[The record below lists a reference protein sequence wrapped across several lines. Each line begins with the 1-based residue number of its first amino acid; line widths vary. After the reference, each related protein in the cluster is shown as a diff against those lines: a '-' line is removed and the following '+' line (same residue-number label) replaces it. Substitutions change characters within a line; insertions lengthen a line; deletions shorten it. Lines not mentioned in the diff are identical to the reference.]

1 MFCFIVFKKN
11 SDFLLVEAQD
21 IKIVNQPA
29 TGGRQITPAGKL
41 LFDATTAQPAVG
53 ALPVDFVRSPD
64 TSGFDGK
71 GRYLLTI
78 NSGFGLQFNASTNRA
93 QQSIAVIDLNEKPA
107 PQIIQNVYFPSPQ
120 SVNVGAVFA
129 HKANADG
136 SYNLFVSGG
145 YENKIWIFK
154 FRAGDKT
161 PVTPTSNGFDT
172 KVDAPFI
179 NVSAFADNA
188 PMPNYNSNIAAVYPT
203 GIALSPDDNTLF
215 VANNLGDTLGIIS
228 DLRDRRKISRISLIR
243 EGSEQFVYP
252 YQVAVLPSKDNKT
265 AEKIYV
271 SLWGD
276 GTIAVVDAKNPAK
289 VMKHIAVN
297 RHPTAMIFNRAK
309 SRLYVVNSNADVV
322 SVDTAIVVV
331 EDDAQDGSDHVD
343 AHRSV
348 ALVISAYNR

>member
-1 MFCFIVFKKN
+1 MNRKSVY
-11 SDFLLVEAQD
+11 FLLLSAGIFALVFVWFAQKTGFFPVEAQNV
-21 IKIVNQPA
+21 KISSQPA
-29 TGGRQITPAGKL
+29 ADGRQITPAGKL
-41 LFDATTAQPAVG
+41 LIDATTEQTAVG
-53 ALPVDFVRSPD
+53 ALPVDFVRSSD
-64 TSGFDGK
+64 NLGVDGK
-71 GRYLLTI
+71 GRYLLTV

-93 QQSIAVIDLNEKPA
+93 QQSIAVIDLNEKPE
-107 PQIIQNVYFPSPQ
+107 PKVIQNIYFPSPQ
-120 SVNVGAVFA
+120 SVNVGVAFA

-161 PVTPTSNGFDT
+161 PVTPTSNGSDT

-179 NVSAFADNA
+179 DVSAFAENA
-188 PMPNYNSNIAAVYPT
+188 PTPNYNGNVAAVYPT
-203 GIALSPDDNTLF
+203 GIALSPDDKTLF
-215 VANNLGDTLGIIS
+215 VANNLGDTLGIVNNLS
-228 DLRDRRKISRISLIR
+228 DERKITRVPLRR

-289 VMKHIAVN
+289 VN
-297 RHPTAMIFNRAK
+297 QTYYRQSSSDGDDFQ
-309 SRLYVVNSNADVV
+309 SRK
-322 SVDTAIVVV
+322 
-331 EDDAQDGSDHVD
+331 
-343 AHRSV
+343 
-348 ALVISAYNR
+348 ISALRGQFKRRRGFGD